1 MLWVVRRSGLPIA
14 GAVCTKNVTEG
25 FHTAG
30 ARTRRETGKTGEEA
44 SMSVHLIKLCVGID
58 SVTHLQER
66 QAWRLAQQKKNGQK
80 PELFHRT
87 RQMPRRRD
95 DVLDGGSLYWV
106 IKGVVLVR
114 QRIIDLREVR
124 GDDGIRRC
132 DIVLEKTLVPTRPRP
147 RRAFQGWRY
156 LHVDDAPKDLGSL
169 SGDMDELSPEMRSEL
184 LELGLI

>member
-1 MLWVVRRSGLPIA
+1 MPV
-14 GAVCTKNVTEG
+14 
-25 FHTAG
+25 
-30 ARTRRETGKTGEEA
+30 ETGRKDETGVG
-44 SMSVHLIKLCVGID
+44 VHLIKLCVGID
-58 SVTHLQER
+58 SVAHLQEV
-66 QAWRLAQQKKNGQK
+66 QARRLVQQKKNNQK

-106 IKGVVLVR
+106 IKGVVQVR
-114 QRIIDLREVR
+114 QRIVDLREVR

-132 DIVLEKTLVPTRPRP
+132 DIVLDNELVATRPRP

-156 LHVDDAPKDLGSL
+156 LHAEDAPKDLGLL
-169 SGDMDELSPEMRSEL
+169 SGDMDQLSPEMRSEL